1 MPVSRRERAVQ
12 ETNERSGQATG
23 TRLGEVGEPTFEE
36 VVLRGNPEDV
46 QQIARAVRALVME
59 CMPGVVEWIDT
70 GNGLGAYGT
79 EKKMSALLF
88 AIIPH
93 KTHVNLQ
100 LADGVEL
107 DDPDGLV
114 EGTGKRIRH
123 VKFRSLE
130 DVDRPAAKRL
140 VDQQVARRRKAS
152 L

>member
-1 MPVSRRERAVQ
+1 VAHAVTDESFERVL
-12 ETNERSGQATG
+12 EGNTP
-23 TRLGEVGEPTFEE
+23 EV
-36 VVLRGNPEDV
+36 R
-46 QQIARAVRALVME
+46 QIAERVRGLVFE
-59 CMPGVVEWIDT
+59 RMPDAVEWIDT

-100 LADGVEL
+100 FADGVEL

-114 EGTGKRIRH
+114 EGIGKRIRH
-123 VKFRSLE
+123 VKLRSLE
-130 DVDRPAAKRL
+130 DVDRPAARRL

-152 L
+152 S

>member
-1 MPVSRRERAVQ
+1 VVKPNDDASRR
-12 ETNERSGQATG
+12 SG
-23 TRLGEVGEPTFEE
+23 TRVEPADEPTFEE

-59 CMPGVVEWIDT
+59 RMPGVVEWIDT

-93 KTHVNLQ
+93 KGHVNLQ
-100 LADGVEL
+100 FADGVEL

-130 DVDRPAAKRL
+130 DVKRPAAHRL
-140 VDQQVARRRKAS
+140 VDQQVALRSKAGS
-152 L
+152 

>member
-1 MPVSRRERAVQ
+1 VAR
-12 ETNERSGQATG
+12 TNESVGERTG
-23 TRLGEVGEPTFEE
+23 ARLGEVGEPTFEE

-46 QQIARAVRALVME
+46 KQIARAVRSLVLE
-59 CMPGVVEWIDT
+59 RMPGVVEWIDT

-93 KTHVNLQ
+93 KSHVNLQ
-100 LADGVEL
+100 FADGVEL

-130 DVDRPAAKRL
+130 DVDRPAAHRL
-140 VDQQVARRRKAS
+140 VDQQVALRTKAGR
-152 L
+152 